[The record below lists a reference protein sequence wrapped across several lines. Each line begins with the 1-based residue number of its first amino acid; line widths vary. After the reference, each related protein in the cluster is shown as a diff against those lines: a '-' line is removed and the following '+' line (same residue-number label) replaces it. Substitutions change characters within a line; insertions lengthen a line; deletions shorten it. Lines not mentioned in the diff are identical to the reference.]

1 MRDYS
6 MGVVKYS
13 AFVIDFICTLFSASF
28 LGGSV
33 LMSKINPLSLMY
45 SNLYFFLHLKVT
57 QEENDI

>member
-1 MRDYS
+1 

-45 SNLYFFLHLKVT
+45 SNLNFFLHLKVT